1 MAYYTGTEVKVWVVT
16 EHATK
21 GISLE
26 SDHQLVVE
34 ANNGDSSPATTNG
47 AVEIYARG
55 THLGR
60 TGFNI
65 ADITGIDVST
75 GAQDEDISYFG
86 TKTPGKIE
94 TKSDMSVTITK
105 KKRDRMFMTL
115 AQGDTASGNSTRSGG
130 HGGKHGIGVA
140 VGGGTDLIHD
150 GTIDPKSTLDS
161 NSTISYGYR
170 VAIQLKADSTGT
182 ADDGTVIVLRN
193 CSLGDYTHTLSNDAA
208 NEESVTFVSMVSP
221 LITSGRKTGNVFD
234 GCETATAAADM

>member
-115 AQGDTASGNSTRSGG
+115 AQGDTASGNSTGSGG

-140 VGGGTDLIHD
+140 VGITTCVGVGVGGT
-150 GTIDPKSTLDS
+150 
-161 NSTISYGYR
+161 
-170 VAIQLKADSTGT
+170 
-182 ADDGTVIVLRN
+182 
-193 CSLGDYTHTLSNDAA
+193 
-208 NEESVTFVSMVSP
+208 
-221 LITSGRKTGNVFD
+221 
-234 GCETATAAADM
+234 